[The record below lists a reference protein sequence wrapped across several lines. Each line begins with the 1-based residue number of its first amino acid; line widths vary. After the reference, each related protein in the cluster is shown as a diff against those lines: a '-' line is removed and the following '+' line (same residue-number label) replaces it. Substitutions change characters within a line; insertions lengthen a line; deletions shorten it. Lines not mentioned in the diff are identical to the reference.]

1 MENEIIDIIYDK
13 IKDYN
18 FYNYSNE
25 EVMKD
30 VKIEK
35 YENILGEN
43 CIKIKI
49 NNIEYVVSCN
59 EIFKGSEEEWYITM
73 IE

>member
-1 MENEIIDIIYDK
+1 MEDMIIDIIYDK

-25 EVMKD
+25 EAMKD

-59 EIFKGSEEEWYITM
+59 EIFKGSENNEK
-73 IE
+73 

>member
-1 MENEIIDIIYDK
+1 MQDMIIDIIYDK

-18 FYNYSNE
+18 FE

-59 EIFKGSEEEWYITM
+59 EIFKGSR
-73 IE
+73 

>member
-1 MENEIIDIIYDK
+1 MKDMIIDIIYDK

-25 EVMKD
+25 EVMKN
-30 VKIEK
+30 VKFEK

-59 EIFKGSEEEWYITM
+59 EIFKGSDK
-73 IE
+73 

>member
-1 MENEIIDIIYDK
+1 MEYEIIDIIYDK

-35 YENILGEN
+35 YENILGGN

-59 EIFKGSEEEWYITM
+59 EIFKGSE
-73 IE
+73 

>member
-1 MENEIIDIIYDK
+1 MIDIIIDIIYDK

-30 VKIEK
+30 VKFEN
-35 YENILGEN
+35 YEIILGEYF
-43 CIKIKI
+43 IKIKI

-59 EIFKGSEEEWYITM
+59 EIFKGSEE
-73 IE
+73 

>member
-1 MENEIIDIIYDK
+1 MEYEIIDIIYDK

-35 YENILGEN
+35 YENILEEN

-59 EIFKGSEEEWYITM
+59 EIFKGSENNEK
-73 IE
+73 